1 MTPKSQ
7 LARNLR
13 IITCTI
19 LAIGVATV
27 VLLVF
32 VFVINSR
39 EQEKLIETQLDAH
52 TTLIELQA
60 AIGYGGMIHKFKNW
74 VLRPDEP
81 YYRDR
86 AIETGQRALALLD
99 HLETTASIE
108 RLSLSLDAER
118 KTIEAYMKNIAL
130 VSELHAQGM
139 PPGDID
145 YRVRINDDEALA
157 QLGVLQQK
165 MIESMRAQQRELVAR
180 KNILLMQ
187 PTLIIAILLTMLL
200 LLVRQRAH
208 IRSDFDALRVS
219 EMEQF
224 TQIAAHDLRTPLRH
238 IASLAEFAA
247 EELESDDAPGR
258 AAAREHIDGI
268 FERTRKLEALIRAV
282 FRYIMI
288 DGASQEIET
297 VNLRELVIDLGA
309 LHIPEGGTLRL
320 EGEFPVVRAQRVEL
334 EIILRNLMSNAVKH
348 HPTGTPTITLR
359 YSRKGRLHQFE
370 VEDDGP
376 GIPEEHAEKVFG
388 MFWTPNLDK
397 ETGDVSGVGL
407 ALVRRIV
414 NRWGTELSMSN
425 ANPTGAIFRFSMP
438 VI

>member
-39 EQEKLIETQLDAH
+39 EQENLIEAQLDAH

-86 AIETGQRALALLD
+86 ALETGQKALALLD
-99 HLETTASIE
+99 HLETTE
-108 RLSLSLDAER
+108 VFKRLGLTLDAER
-118 KTIEAYMKNIAL
+118 RTIQSYIENIDLA
-130 VSELHAQGM
+130 SELHAQGM
-139 PPGDID
+139 LPGEID
-145 YRVRINDDEALA
+145 DRVRIDDDEALTELR
-157 QLGVLQQK
+157 QLQQK
-165 MIESMRAQQRELVAR
+165 MIAVMREQQRELIAR
-180 KNILLMQ
+180 KNFLLMQ

-208 IRSDFDALRVS
+208 LRSDFDALRVS

-238 IASLAEFAA
+238 IASMAEFAA
-247 EELESDDAPGR
+247 EELEHDGASAR

-288 DGASQEIET
+288 EGASQEVET

-320 EGEFPVVRAQRVEL
+320 EGELPVVRAQRVEL

-370 VEDDGP
+370 IEDDGP